1 MPRLPSPAQCLRP
14 ALIALLLA
22 APFAV
27 QAAQNTPP
35 KPNAAAPA
43 AAPPAANDPVVIK
56 INSIEVRRSEVEALK
71 ESYGERA
78 AKIPLEQFYQQ
89 VANRIVGSKLLE
101 EAAKNAKLE
110 NDPDV
115 KAELAKAQAQIETSV
130 FVHHLEAKAI
140 TPEAMKAFYDKNVKN
155 TPGKPELHARHI
167 LVASEDEA
175 KAIIDQIDKGG
186 DFAKLADEKSIDKG
200 GNGGDLGWFSKEQM
214 VKEFSDAAFQLN
226 KGEYTK
232 TPVKSQFGWHVIKVE
247 DSRTAPPPTFDEA
260 KDQIRNELSHEAV
273 EAKLKEL
280 ETKSKVELF
289 QIDGSPLP
297 PPPPA
302 ANAPALAAPLP
313 PSLPSGH

>member
-14 ALIALLLA
+14 ALIALLLV

-35 KPNAAAPA
+35 KPNAPA
-43 AAPPAANDPVVIK
+43 AAAPAANDPVVIK
-56 INSIEVRRSEVEALK
+56 INGIDVHRSEIEALK

-110 NDPDV
+110 SDPDV
-115 KAELAKAQAQIETSV
+115 KAELAKALSQIETSV
-130 FVHHLEAKAI
+130 FVHHLEAKAV
-140 TPEAMKAFYDKNVKN
+140 TPDTMKAFYDKNVKN

-175 KAIIDQIDKGG
+175 KAIIDELDKGG
-186 DFAKLADEKSIDKG
+186 DFAKLADEKSTDKG

-214 VKEFSDAAFQLN
+214 VPEFSEAAFKLN

-232 TPVKSQFGWHVIKVE
+232 APVKSQFGWHVIKVE

-260 KDQIRNELSHEAV
+260 KDQIRNELAHEAV

-280 ETKSKVELF
+280 ETKAKIELF

-302 ANAPALAAPLP
+302 ANTPALVAPLA